1 MTKKKV
7 FISLP
12 MSGKKEREILEDRK
26 KILEHMT
33 HFAIYEDNIEVI
45 NTYIKDEPP
54 EDSNVRLWY
63 LGKTV
68 ELLAQADI
76 VVFAKDWAKARGCRV
91 ERECAK
97 IYHVPTIVIDD
108 NNMLKIEE

>member
-1 MTKKKV
+1 MVKKKV
-7 FISLP
+7 FISQP

-26 KILEHMT
+26 KILENLA
-33 HFAIYEDNIEVI
+33 HFAIYEENIEII

-54 EDSNVRLWY
+54 EDSNIRLWY

-68 ELLAQADI
+68 ELLAQADL
-76 VVFAKDWAKARGCRV
+76 VVFAKGWARARGCRV

-97 IYHVPTIVIDD
+97 IYHIPAVIMDDDDTISV
-108 NNMLKIEE
+108 EE